1 MIDIRNLLDSPG
13 HKIDEETRSSWL
25 KEIAAYHAPFEW
37 VDGPLIHAMRDGDIL
52 LIDELNLAEDAVLE
66 RLNRYA
72 FRARLRAKIATH
84 IPSIVPRTRSVLEQS
99 KTVTLAEK
107 SSRSVEVVVG
117 HENFQI
123 IGTMNPGGDFGKKE
137 LSPALMNRF
146 TSVWVPA
153 LRDSSEL
160 LVIVESR
167 LVQRLRD
174 LSGMIVDFWLFFE
187 ANVAAGARQNLTI
200 REMLCWVEFM
210 NAMCETGLGDLE
222 CFRHGAEMV
231 VIDGLG
237 LGSGVQD
244 EVRHRTCP
252 LALSRPKVHTHSL
265 TLTLN
270 PRATQIS
277 SSRPC
282 SASSGRPSPTSAVE
296 APRSPLRR
304 ARARVR

>member
-1 MIDIRNLLDSPG
+1 MTYPVDVPAGSSDHQLIIDITTLLNSRREE
-13 HKIDEETRSSWL
+13 IDEETRKSWL
-25 KEIAAYHAPFEW
+25 EKIAAYHAPFEW
-37 VDGPLIHAMRDGDIL
+37 VDGPLIHAMRNGDIL

-66 RLNRYA
+66 RLNRYV
-72 FRARLRAKIATH
+72 FRDLLLAKIATH
-84 IPSIVPRTRSVLEQS
+84 FSSIALRLDSVLEQS

-107 SSRSVEVVVG
+107 SGSSVEVVVG

-146 TSVWVPA
+146 TSIWVPA

-167 LVQRLRD
+167 LVERLRD
-174 LSGMIVDFWLFFE
+174 LSGMVVDFWLFFE
-187 ANVAAGARQNLTI
+187 ANVANGARQNLTI

-210 NAMCETGLGDLE
+210 NAMSEAGLGDLE

-244 EVRHRTCP
+244 EVCAFFLLP
-252 LALSRPKVHTHSL
+252 SSALSS
-265 TLTLN
+265 
-270 PRATQIS
+270 
-277 SSRPC
+277 
-282 SASSGRPSPTSAVE
+282 PS
-296 APRSPLRR
+296 
-304 ARARVR
+304 